1 MMIFFVLEIESIMS
15 SNVQSRKSSLQDT
28 KMNID
33 SSSQNPEAPYED
45 LLSLTKIK
53 SSSLVIGVV
62 GKALSID
69 KERKT

>member
-1 MMIFFVLEIESIMS
+1 MIFIVLEIESIMS
-15 SNVQSRKSSLQDT
+15 SNAQSRKSSLQDS
-28 KMNID
+28 KINID
-33 SSSQNPEAPYED
+33 SSSSQNPEAPYED

-62 GKALSID
+62 GKALSVD